1 VSTAKTLMLQARA
14 AGVNLSLEGGRVK
27 AKGTRAALDL
37 MLGPLRKHRDELL
50 SAMTT
55 LEPKLDPATWH
66 ELAHAYQQH
75 HLICK
80 ICTAEDEGGKGMR
93 CNVGT
98 ALRGK
103 YTG

>member
-1 VSTAKTLMLQARA
+1 MSNLDTVLLQARA
-14 AGVNLSLEGGRVK
+14 TGVTLILEGSRIK
-27 AKGTRAALDL
+27 AMGTRTAVDL
-37 MLGPLRKHRDELL
+37 MMELLRQHRDELL
-50 SAMTT
+50 AVMTKP
-55 LEPKLDPATWH
+55 EPKPDPATWH